1 MRRVVKVFGLLVSII
16 FLLGQI
22 AYAGNPFNTLKN
34 LGSLSRNALK
44 AGTGLAGRIPGTGLA
59 GGAAGAAGRW
69 GLNHIAKP
77 TYNNIIQRPAS
88 AVVNQGIKPAAGWVK
103 NNAKEV
109 GAVLGGPVGMAALA
123 AYKNRDNFVRA
134 GKWTARHYEGAT
146 GVGFIGLG
154 VTLTALGM
162 PFAGAPLIAGGLT
175 VVGHDIEKSQL
186 SSINRSKPMNEKIKT
201 YKIEKIEKK

>member
-123 AYKNRDNFVRA
+123 AYKNRDNLLRA
-134 GKWTARHYEGAT
+134 GKWSIRHHDSLAGVGLIGT
-146 GVGFIGLG
+146 GVFLSVAG
-154 VTLTALGM
+154 T
-162 PFAGAPLIAGGLT
+162 PFAGALVI
-175 VVGHDIEKSQL
+175 
-186 SSINRSKPMNEKIKT
+186 SSGALCIGNDIKT
-201 YKIEKIEKK
+201 SN